1 MPPGLRTR
9 WASFSTAGMDVQFR
23 IPNAMVYRSYA
34 FEGMCDMSCAFASVK
49 DTCWAGN
56 NGLAGANWKVERSA
70 YCCGTSSS

>member
-23 IPNAMVYRSYA
+23 IPNAMVYRSYV
-34 FEGMCDMSCAFASVK
+34 FEGMSDMSCAFASAK
-49 DTCWAGN
+49 DTCWAGDN
-56 NGLAGANWKVERSA
+56 DLARTNRNVKRSA